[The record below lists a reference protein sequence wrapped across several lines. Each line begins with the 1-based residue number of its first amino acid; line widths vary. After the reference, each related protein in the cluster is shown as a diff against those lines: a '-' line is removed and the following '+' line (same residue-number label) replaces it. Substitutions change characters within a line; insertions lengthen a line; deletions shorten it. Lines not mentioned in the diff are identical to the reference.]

1 VRSIDFAYASLTLEG
16 DNTYIIGPVSD
27 KPDNGYLWHYWIPW
41 LALLDRDRLRLRQ
54 LNEVLLE
61 GGPFVFPLEF
71 RWGIIRWMRMLAKNK
86 HAEFLTPHIPHA
98 VLNAARTGRAI
109 ILLFFGHEGCS
120 LNVPI
125 AKTKQT
131 QSAYDLLFEFVIKN
145 KLPPEAVWFIS
156 GNLNGLNEYQSWK
169 IRRFGVEDAPDAFQ
183 ARFIEPFSHLAK
195 ATWREDE
202 RGFEVAVNWEA
213 TKSAERTLTHKSTRV
228 ALRARPDDI
237 RDHCERAHATPTK
250 LFLCMNRAPR
260 PHRRAIVCHLLR
272 RGFIEDSLVSFHDDN
287 HKDIHFDNPEMEVA
301 WQELQRR
308 QPLVIDRDLPLDFE
322 TYYRT
327 NDAAV
332 KLGDA
337 WPYRESCL
345 SIVTE
350 THFSNDVLFIS
361 EKIWKPIRNCHPFL
375 IVGTPGTLSH
385 MRQLGFQTFAPAIDE
400 RYDSLLDNEERMQAL
415 TDVIDDFA
423 ALDKSR
429 QLDLLEQLHPALT
442 HNARHLREL
451 ETPMSGLFAELD
463 ATLHRAS

>member
-1 VRSIDFAYASLTLEG
+1 MF
-16 DNTYIIGPVSD
+16 
-27 KPDNGYLWHYWIPW
+27 
-41 LALLDRDRLRLRQ
+41 
-54 LNEVLLE
+54 
-61 GGPFVFPLEF
+61 
-71 RWGIIRWMRMLAKNK
+71 AKNK
-86 HAEFLTPHIPHA
+86 QAEFLTPHIPSA
-98 VLNAARTGRAI
+98 VLNAARTGKAI
-109 ILLFFGHEGCS
+109 ILLFFGHEGRS
-120 LNVPI
+120 LTIPI
-125 AKTKQT
+125 AKIRQT
-131 QSAYDLLFEFVIKN
+131 QSAYDLIFEFVVKN

-156 GNLNGLNEYQSWK
+156 GNLNGRKEYQSWK
-169 IRRFGVEDAPDAFQ
+169 GRRFGVEDAPDAFQ
-183 ARFIEPFSHLAK
+183 ARFIEPFSHLAQ

-213 TKSAERTLTHKSTRV
+213 TKSAEGTFTHKHTRL
-228 ALRARPDDI
+228 ALRAKQRPDDI
-237 RDHCERAHATPTK
+237 RDYCELASERPPK

-272 RGFIEDSLVSFHDDN
+272 RGFIEDCLVSFNDDN
-287 HKDIHFDNPEMEVA
+287 HKDIHFNNPEMEVA

-361 EKIWKPIRNCHPFL
+361 EKLWKPIRNCHPFL
-375 IVGTPGTLSH
+375 VVGTPGTLSY
-385 MRQLGFQTFAPAIDE
+385 MRQLGFHTFAPAIDE
-400 RYDSLLDNEERMQAL
+400 RYDSVIDNEERMQAL
-415 TDVIDDFA
+415 TDAIDVFA
-423 ALDKSR
+423 ALDQSR
-429 QLDLLEQLHPALT
+429 RLDLLEELRPALL

-451 ETPMSGLFAELD
+451 ESPMTSLLAELD